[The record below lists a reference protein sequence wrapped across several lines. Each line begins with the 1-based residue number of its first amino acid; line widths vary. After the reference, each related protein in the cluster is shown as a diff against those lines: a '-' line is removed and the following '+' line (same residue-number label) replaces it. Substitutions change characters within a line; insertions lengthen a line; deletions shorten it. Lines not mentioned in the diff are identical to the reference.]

1 MDGALVVTLRDDGR
15 EFNSLAETARP
26 EQDSDKPDQGRMG
39 LGSIQETA
47 AEAKWDRDDNENVLT
62 LKFQL

>member
-1 MDGALVVTLRDDGR
+1 
-15 EFNSLAETARP
+15 
-26 EQDSDKPDQGRMG
+26 MG

>member
-15 EFNSLAETARP
+15 EFNPLAETARP
-26 EQDSDKPDQGRMG
+26 EQDSDKLDQDEAG
-39 LGSIQETA
+39 LGFVRKTA

>member
-1 MDGALVVTLRDDGR
+1 MK
-15 EFNSLAETARP
+15 NSVQTARP
-26 EQDSDKPDQGRMG
+26 EQDSDKLDQDEAG
-39 LGSIQETA
+39 LGFVRKTA